1 VRIHLRFDRNFWRSR
16 QFWTS
21 WTGLTIAGTFAVVFL
36 VGTSIFLYYWFSFE
50 RMMDM
55 RLSGQVF
62 GQSAEVLS
70 APAQVE
76 VGQPL
81 VPQQL
86 VAYLERAGYTQQPDN
101 FSPGWFQISGS
112 FVEIHPSK
120 SSYFEGANALRVD
133 FAGRK
138 VGVIRQLDGGQ
149 TVTAAQI
156 EPVVITTLFGVS
168 RVKRR
173 VVHYDELPPTLIH
186 AVMAAEDKRFFQE
199 PGFDVRRII
208 AAALV
213 DLRLGRKAQGA
224 STITMQVARSFFFT
238 QARTFRRK
246 FEEALMALELEH
258 HFTKEQIFDLYANQV
273 YLGNRGSFAIHGFGE
288 AAQSYFG
295 KDVRDLDLAQDAF
308 LAGIIRAPN
317 HYATSD
323 QHPDRAIDARD
334 RVLNAMLEDGF
345 ITPAQQAASKQE
357 QLDVRPA
364 AISTS
369 SAPYF
374 VDLVRSQL
382 LNHFSETDLTTQG
395 FHVYTTLDPEL
406 QRVAARAVED
416 GMKLVDQ
423 RLASHYAR
431 WKKQGK
437 PVPHP
442 QVALVALDPQTG
454 KVRALVGGRDY
465 AESQYDHVMARRQ
478 PGSSFKPFVYAAA
491 LLNGLEGRQPVVTPV
506 TTVIDEPTTFAF
518 DGREYT
524 PDNFEQRFF
533 GVVTAKEALTHS
545 LNVATVKF
553 AQMVGYDW
561 VLQVAK
567 QMKLDDQIQA
577 TPAMALG
584 SYDMTPLE
592 VAAGYTALENGGVR
606 AEPMFIRSVVN
617 KDGTAVDEN
626 RPQVSAVLDP
636 RVSFLVTTLM
646 ENVLDHGT
654 GVVARQMGFDAPAA
668 AKTGTSHD
676 GWFAG
681 FTSKLI
687 CIVWVG
693 FDDNRQ
699 LNLAGAESAGPIWA
713 EFMKGALQIP
723 GYDNPQPFDPPS
735 GVIAAQI
742 DPESEEL
749 ATDKCPN
756 PQQDYFIAG
765 TQPTEYCP
773 LHGGA
778 MAHLPPPVSWVA
790 HLFGGSQNPAP
801 PQNAPGRLAVPAVP
815 AQLQPSATKQA
826 AQPAQPEKT
835 EKKGFFQKFFG
846 IFGGSKKASKHTSS
860 EP

>member
-1 VRIHLRFDRNFWRSR
+1 MRIHIRFDRKFWLNRK
-16 QFWTS
+16 FWTS
-21 WTGLTIAGTFAVVFL
+21 WPGLTIAGTVAVVFL
-36 VGTSIFLYYWFSFE
+36 VGTGIFLHYWFSFE

-62 GQSAEVLS
+62 GQAAQVLS
-70 APAQVE
+70 APGQIE

-81 VPQQL
+81 TPVQL
-86 VAYLERAGYTQQPDN
+86 VAYLERAGYTGQADN
-101 FSPGWFQISGS
+101 FSPGWYQATTAY
-112 FVEIHPSK
+112 VEIHPSK
-120 SSYFEGANALRVD
+120 TSYFEGTDALRVD
-133 FAGRK
+133 FAGGK
-138 VGVIRQLDGGQ
+138 VAAIRQLDGGQ
-149 TVTAAQI
+149 TVNAAQI
-156 EPVVITTLFGVS
+156 EPVVITTLFGSS

-173 VVHYDELPPTLIH
+173 VVHYNELPPTLIH
-186 AVMAAEDKRFFQE
+186 AVMAAEDKRFFEE

-208 AAALV
+208 AAALT

-238 QARTFRRK
+238 QARTFHRK
-246 FEEALMALELEH
+246 IEEALMALELEH
-258 HFTKEQIFDLYANQV
+258 HFSKEQIFDLYANQV

-295 KDVRDLDLAQDAF
+295 KDIRDLDLAQDAF

-334 RVLNAMLEDGF
+334 RVLHGMVEDGF
-345 ITPAQQAASKQE
+345 ITAAQEGAAKAE
-357 QLDVRPA
+357 PLDVRPA

-395 FHVYTTLDPEL
+395 YRVYTTLDPDL
-406 QRVAARAVED
+406 QRAAAQAVDD
-416 GMKLVDQ
+416 GMKLVNQ
-423 RLASHYAR
+423 RLARRYAV
-431 WKKQGK
+431 WKRQGK
-437 PVPHP
+437 PIPHP

-454 KVRALVGGRDY
+454 KVRALVGGSDY
-465 AESQYDHVMARRQ
+465 AESQYDHVLARRQ

-491 LLNGLEGRQPVVTPV
+491 FLNAVDGRQPVVTPV
-506 TTVIDEPTTFAF
+506 TTVVDEPTTFDF
-518 DGREYT
+518 DGTQYT
-524 PDNFEQRFF
+524 PDNYEQRFF
-533 GVVTAKEALTHS
+533 GVVTAKDALTHS

-553 AQMVGYDW
+553 ARMVGYDW
-561 VLQVAK
+561 ILQVAK

-584 SYDMTPLE
+584 AYDMTPLE

-606 AEPMFIRSVVN
+606 AEPMFIRSVVS
-617 KDGTAVDEN
+617 KDGTVVQQN
-626 RPQVSAVLDP
+626 RPQTTPVLDP
-636 RVSFLVTTLM
+636 RVAFLVTTLM

-654 GVVARQMGFDAPAA
+654 GVVVRQMGFDAPAA

-681 FTSKLI
+681 YTTKLV

-699 LNLAGAESAGPIWA
+699 LSLAGANSAGPIWA
-713 EFMKGALQIP
+713 EFMKSARLIP

-735 GVIAAQI
+735 GVIGAPI
-742 DPESEEL
+742 DPLSLDL
-749 ATDKCPN
+749 ATAKCPD
-756 PQQDYFIAG
+756 PQTDYFITG
-765 TQPTEYCP
+765 TQPSEYCP
-773 LHGGA
+773 LHGGT
-778 MAHLPPPVSWVA
+778 MAHLPPPASWMA
-790 HLFGGSQNPAP
+790 HLFGADQNPAP
-801 PQNAPGRLAVPAVP
+801 PQTAPGPVATPAVP
-815 AQLQPSATKQA
+815 TQLHPAAAKPAAQQ
-826 AQPAQPEKT
+826 AQPAKT

-846 IFGGSKKASKHTSS
+846 IFGGGKKASNHPPSG
-860 EP
+860 P